1 MMYGEMRT
9 RSAVMTHQAKV
20 IAFSSLLKYSRFT
33 QSSKRIDLAYRA
45 TADIIALLLIAP
57 ASSISPGGSDTCLS
71 DATESMARS
80 SSDVESPRTAK
91 KKAWPNCSPSSLSF
105 ARSRRSSNGRS
116 ILRTFSSSSVHEE
129 TIALHHA
136 CVKPTCVDRKSKRMH
151 SHQH

>member
-71 DATESMARS
+71 DATERS
-80 SSDVESPRTAK
+80 EERSVGQEGVSTGRTRGAPNHQK
-91 KKAWPNCSPSSLSF
+91 K
-105 ARSRRSSNGRS
+105 
-116 ILRTFSSSSVHEE
+116 
-129 TIALHHA
+129 
-136 CVKPTCVDRKSKRMH
+136 
-151 SHQH
+151 

>member
-33 QSSKRIDLAYRA
+33 QSSKCIDLAYRA
-45 TADIIALLLIAP
+45 TADIIAFLLIAP

-80 SSDVESPRTAK
+80 SSDVESPRTDK
-91 KKAWPNCSPSSLSF
+91 QKAWTNCTPSKI
-105 ARSRRSSNGRS
+105 GRAS
-116 ILRTFSSSSVHEE
+116 GRE
-129 TIALHHA
+129 
-136 CVKPTCVDRKSKRMH
+136 RG
-151 SHQH
+151 